1 MRFRTPEVTAMVRFL
16 LALFLAGGVAT
27 VAAAQPKDQPLTKIA
42 FGSCADQNKPCPIW
56 DTIAE
61 AKPELLLLLG
71 DTMYADIEDGRLK
84 AASPEKIVKCYAEL
98 AALPAWKKLRA
109 QTPVLGTWD
118 DHDYGHNDA
127 GVEWEHK
134 DAAQKAFHDFFG
146 TPADSPKRTQ
156 KGVYSSDIFGPEG
169 KRVQVILLDGRYFR
183 SALKKAGK
191 RLPGTTITPYIPVT
205 DDAATMLG
213 DEQWKWLEEQ
223 LKKPAEIR
231 LIGSGIQLINDDHP
245 FEKWG
250 NLPKE
255 RRKMLDLIQSTGA
268 NGVVFLSGDRH
279 LGEISLEPK
288 SVGYPLFDITASGF
302 NQASANYRDPE
313 ANKYR
318 VSSLPYGNH
327 FGMVAIDWAADP
339 VISLQLRHAD
349 GEIAIQSKIKLS
361 KLQAKGDKELVKP
374 AGPLPE
380 GVLSPAEA
388 LKNKEG
394 DEVTVQFAV
403 EAGRAVT
410 TRILL
415 NSEKDFKSDKNFTV
429 VVNAKAQTGK
439 FDKATFDTFR
449 GKTIRVKGK
458 LSTFQ
463 GNLQIQVNDEKEL
476 EIVEK

>member
-1 MRFRTPEVTAMVRFL
+1 MLRVLFAITIACG
-16 LALFLAGGVAT
+16 LAPFAI
-27 VAAAQPKDQPLTKIA
+27 AQPKDRPLTKIA
-42 FGSCADQNKPCPIW
+42 FGSCADQSKPCPIW

-71 DTMYADIEDGRLK
+71 DTMYADIENGKLK
-84 AASPEKIVKCYAEL
+84 ASTPDKIVKCYEEL

-109 QTPVLGTWD
+109 QTPILGTWD

-134 DAAQKAFHDFFG
+134 DAAQKAFHDFFA
-146 TPADSPKRTQ
+146 TPADSPRRTQ
-156 KGVYSSDIFGPEG
+156 KGVYHADIFGPVG

-183 SALKKAGK
+183 SALKKANK
-191 RLPGTTITPYIPVT
+191 RLPGTSITPYIPVT
-205 DDAATMLG
+205 DEGSTMLG

-231 LIGSGIQLINDDHP
+231 LIGSGIQLVNDDHP

-250 NLPKE
+250 YLPNE
-255 RRKMLDLIQSTGA
+255 RKKMLDLIRSTGA
-268 NGVVFLSGDRH
+268 NGVVILSGDRH
-279 LGEISLEPK
+279 LGEISLDPK

-327 FGMVAIDWAADP
+327 FGMVTIDWAADP
-339 VISLQLRHAD
+339 VISVQLRHEN

-361 KLQAKGDKELVKP
+361 KLQAKADKEPVKP

-380 GVLSPAEA
+380 GVLSPADA
-388 LKNKEG
+388 LKKKAG
-394 DEVTVQFAV
+394 DEVTLQFAV
-403 EAGRAVT
+403 EAGRLVG

-415 NSEKDFKSDKNFTV
+415 NSEKDFKNERNFTV
-429 VVNAKAQTGK
+429 VVNDKARTGK
-439 FDKATFDTFR
+439 LDKATFDTFK

-463 GNLQIQVNDEKEL
+463 NNLQIQVNDEKDL
-476 EIVEK
+476 EFVEEKKDK